1 MTVKDSGGPAYPF
14 EYHNQTGAHQPGFF
28 DTGMLAP
35 GASQQF
41 AGMSLRDYF
50 AAKADSE
57 DVVEILS
64 EHYDAW
70 CDSGTTRTPEYHQPS
85 RAEARYMFADAMLAE
100 RAK

>member
-14 EYHNQTGAHQPGFF
+14 EYHNQTSTHQPGFF

-50 AAKADSE
+50 AAKAMQSVIAKSSLRTSE
-57 DVVEILS
+57 MIESAAVAAYGI
-64 EHYDAW
+64 
-70 CDSGTTRTPEYHQPS
+70 
-85 RAEARYMFADAMLAE
+85 ADAMLAE

>member
-1 MTVKDSGGPAYPF
+1 MVKHEDERAFPVTM
-14 EYHNQTGAHQPGFF
+14 E
-28 DTGMLAP
+28 DGMGRSMSNL
-35 GASQQF
+35 
-41 AGMSLRDYF
+41 GMSLRDYF
-50 AAKADSE
+50 AAKAGPE

-70 CDSGTTRTPEYHQPS
+70 CGSGTTRTPEYQQPS